1 MDTPKTRTRRLM
13 RLLGAMLVAGA
24 LAACGSQEEPADQ
37 EDTVASPTEAAS
49 SEPSA
54 TPTAETTAPE
64 EETPMPEETTPYLDP
79 SAGSTDKPGAD
90 SAMTITGTVESGVE
104 AGCLILKYEG
114 TVYGI
119 FGNYDKSVVYPGAEV
134 TLSGYTD
141 SGMMSFC
148 QQGTPFVVEEA
159 ESAG

>member
-1 MDTPKTRTRRLM
+1 M

-24 LAACGSQEEPADQ
+24 LAACGSQEEPAEQ
-37 EDTVASPTEAAS
+37 EETTVSPTEAAS

-64 EETPMPEETTPYLDP
+64 EDTPMPEETTPYLDP
-79 SAGSTDKPGAD
+79 SAGSSDKPT
-90 SAMTITGTVESGVE
+90 SSMTITGTVESGVE
-104 AGCLILKYEG
+104 AGCLILEYDG

-119 FGNYDKSVVYPGAEV
+119 FGNYDRSVVYAGAEV

-141 SGMMSFC
+141 LGMMSFC

>member
-1 MDTPKTRTRRLM
+1 MDTPKTRIRQLT
-13 RLLGAMLVAGA
+13 RLLGVMIIAAA
-24 LAACGSQEEPADQ
+24 LAACGSQEEPAE
-37 EDTVASPTEAAS
+37 EDTVGSPTGTSS
-49 SEPSA
+49 SEPSE

-64 EETPMPEETTPYLDP
+64 EDTPMTEETTPYLDP
-79 SAGSTDKPGAD
+79 SAGSTDKPG
-90 SAMTITGTVESGVE
+90 SSSSMTITGTVESGVE
-104 AGCLILKYEG
+104 AGCLILEHEG

-119 FGNYDKSVVYPGAEV
+119 FGEYDKSVVYAGAEV

-159 ESAG
+159 ESAD